1 MRYQRIKINLPK
13 KDYLFIYL
21 IKTHK

>member
-1 MRYQRIKINLPK
+1 MTQQRIKINLPK
-13 KDYLFIYL
+13 KDYLFFYL

>member
-1 MRYQRIKINLPK
+1 MKYQRIKINLPK
-13 KDYLFIYL
+13 KDYLFFYL